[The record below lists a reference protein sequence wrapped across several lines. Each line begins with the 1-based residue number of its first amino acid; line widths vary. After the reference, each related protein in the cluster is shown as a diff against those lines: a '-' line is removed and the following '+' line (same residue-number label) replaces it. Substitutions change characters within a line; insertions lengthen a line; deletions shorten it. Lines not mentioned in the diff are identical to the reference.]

1 MQAHE
6 NIYAKT
12 SRNTSVE
19 LSENEMFD
27 INFEE
32 KVKKQEK
39 LLKIQPLVT
48 DPALEKHNLI
58 YGIVPNERQL
68 DQILYRKLKFKP
80 NLNNLEKDTF
90 LKLETFLLSDKMTHR
105 ELAYMQDLKR
115 KRENCELD
123 NN

>member
-1 MQAHE
+1 M
-6 NIYAKT
+6 
-12 SRNTSVE
+12 
-19 LSENEMFD
+19 
-27 INFEE
+27 
-32 KVKKQEK
+32 K
-39 LLKIQPLVT
+39 LQPLVT

-80 NLNNLEKDTF
+80 NLNNVEESTF

-105 ELAYMQDLKR
+105 ELAYMQELKR

-123 NN
+123 N

>member
-1 MQAHE
+1 M
-6 NIYAKT
+6 
-12 SRNTSVE
+12 
-19 LSENEMFD
+19 
-27 INFEE
+27 
-32 KVKKQEK
+32 
-39 LLKIQPLVT
+39 
-48 DPALEKHNLI
+48 DPTLEKHQLI

-68 DQILYRKLKFKP
+68 DQILYRKLKFKS
-80 NLNNLEKDTF
+80 NLNNLEEDTF